1 MESLRCFLDL
11 LHLLKFTA
19 VQQGDPLE
27 QLLFSFFGTL
37 ELIDEFGVAS
47 GLELN
52 LWYLDEGTIA
62 AWYKKISKVVSLIME
77 KGRSLSLHVNLS
89 KCGVFGPSG
98 NQIHPEFPVPEV
110 HRLSDGIELLGSH
123 VFEFFSSCFKKRVD
137 QGLRPTP
144 ISQILKIHKRN
155 FSC

>member
-11 LHLLKFTA
+11 LHRLKFTA

-89 KCGVFGPSG
+89 KCDVFGPSG
-98 NQIHPEFPVPEV
+98 NQIHPEFPST
-110 HRLSDGIELLGSH
+110 RS
-123 VFEFFSSCFKKRVD
+123 
-137 QGLRPTP
+137 TP
-144 ISQILKIHKRN
+144 VV
-155 FSC
+155 